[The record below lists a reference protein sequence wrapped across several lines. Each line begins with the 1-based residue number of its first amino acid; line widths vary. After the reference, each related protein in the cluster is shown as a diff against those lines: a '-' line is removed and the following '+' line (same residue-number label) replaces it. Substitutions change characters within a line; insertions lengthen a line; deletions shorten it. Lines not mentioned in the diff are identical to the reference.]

1 MNIPRLSVV
10 VFKVVVVLKCRILG
24 YVQLV
29 LLCSC
34 SLLECGR
41 IFPELHLSNRVNSL
55 YTNTGN
61 TEDSVE
67 DTLIG

>member
-29 LLCSC
+29 LLF
-34 SLLECGR
+34 LARMWLDLPR
-41 IFPELHLSNRVNSL
+41 TTFSNRVNSL
-55 YTNTGN
+55 YTNTGYVSIYAN
-61 TEDSVE
+61 R
-67 DTLIG
+67 G